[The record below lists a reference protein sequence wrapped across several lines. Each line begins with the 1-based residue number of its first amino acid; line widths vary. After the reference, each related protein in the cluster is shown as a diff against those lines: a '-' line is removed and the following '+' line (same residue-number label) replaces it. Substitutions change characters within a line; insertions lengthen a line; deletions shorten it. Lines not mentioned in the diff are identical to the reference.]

1 MNMNID
7 LRRSARALILALVLL
22 LSVMGNSNVYYIH
35 AEKTAG
41 EDEEEVPNYNAQGSI
56 VQVVL
61 LYQDENAIFHII
73 QSGSGILLDSN
84 TVITNRQLTVLS
96 EENKAAAG
104 AYLTELLGQ
113 TITFVPLES
122 EENIQIA
129 TYQIAVVI
137 EADIYNFATC
147 SFSSADWDVAT
158 LSLSAPMS
166 KECAVLGDSD
176 QIQSGKLVKMLGFPD
191 SYCTDPHSF
200 QLGDLMIIEGVC
212 SDRLGGN
219 INHTAVMQ
227 RGNTGGALIDEY
239 GRVIGITTYTGTEA
253 EIYSALPINQVKAY
267 LDRDGVAYKEDMID
281 YAAAAEEIVA
291 SDTDT
296 ANTHTTVKTD
306 LYRTIQ
312 EAKIICEEGNN
323 GVYTEES
330 FRALQV
336 EYDVALS
343 IYDDEFA
350 EQKAIDDETE
360 CLRNA
365 IDELKKV
372 EKTDKKFVILIVVL
386 SVVFAVLLAI
396 LIILLVKG
404 HKKKKSEK
412 EDKQRIKTIERD
424 TEKTNSGKNRLEK
437 NKKDYMASYQGS
449 VSVMK
454 DSKNMGLPSSQ
465 LYAQF
470 DAKANS
476 KKGISSNYG
485 ENAGTTVLQAS
496 EGTTVLTAFV
506 QGSIDAYLYHSE
518 TGESIAVTKEKFII
532 GKSSEGVDYRID
544 GNTNVSRKHAM
555 ITRSYDDYYI
565 EDLGSTNCTY
575 VNGVR
580 ITPGNKQILETNDVI
595 YLADEEFI
603 FMKN

>member
-1 MNMNID
+1 MDMNIV
-7 LRRSARALILALVLL
+7 RRSAKGLILVFILL
-22 LSVMGNSNVYYIH
+22 LSVMGNSNAYYIH
-35 AEKTAG
+35 AEETAEGG
-41 EDEEEVPNYNAQGSI
+41 EEIPNYNAQGSI

-61 LYQDENAIFHII
+61 LYQDENSIFHII

-96 EENKAAAG
+96 EENKVAAG

-113 TITFVPLES
+113 TITFVPLET
-122 EENIQIA
+122 EENIQVA

-158 LSLSAPMS
+158 LTLSAPMS

-176 QIQSGKLVKMLGFPD
+176 QVQSGKLVKVLGFPD
-191 SYCTDPHSF
+191 SYCTDPRSF
-200 QLGDLMIIEGVC
+200 QLGDLMITEGVC
-212 SDRLGGN
+212 SDRSGGN

-267 LDRDGVAYKEDMID
+267 LDRDGVAYKEDMTD
-281 YAAAAEEIVA
+281 YAVAAEEIVA
-291 SDTDT
+291 TDTDT

-360 CLRNA
+360 CLRNT
-365 IDELKKV
+365 IDGLKKI
-372 EKTDKKFVILIVVL
+372 EKTDKKFVIFIVTL
-386 SVVFAVLLAI
+386 SAVFAILLAI

-404 HKKKKSEK
+404 HKKKISEE
-412 EDKQRIKTIERD
+412 EDKQKIKTIERD
-424 TEKTNSGKNRLEK
+424 TEKNKFGENSLEK
-437 NKKDYMASYQGS
+437 YKKDYIGSYQGS
-449 VSVMK
+449 VSVMR
-454 DSKNMGLPSSQ
+454 DSTNMGLPSSQ

-470 DAKANS
+470 DAKTNS
-476 KKGISSNYG
+476 KKDMSSNYG
-485 ENAGTTVLQAS
+485 ENAGTTILQAG
-496 EGTTVLTAFV
+496 EGTTVLNAFV
-506 QGSIDAYLYHSE
+506 QGAIGAYLYHSA
-518 TGESIAVTKEKFII
+518 TGESIAITKEIFII
-532 GKSSEGVDYRID
+532 GKNGEGVDYRID
-544 GNTNVSRKHAM
+544 GNTNVSRRHAV
-555 ITRSYDDYYI
+555 ITRSYDNYYI
-565 EDLGSTNCTY
+565 EDLGSTNGTY

-595 YLADEEFI
+595 YFADEEFI
-603 FMKN
+603 FMKK

>member
-1 MNMNID
+1 MDMNID
-7 LRRSARALILALVLL
+7 LRRSAKGLILVFILL
-22 LSVMGNSNVYYIH
+22 LSVMGNSSIYCIH

-41 EDEEEVPNYNAQGSI
+41 EDEIPSYNAQGSI

-61 LYQDENAIFHII
+61 LYQDENSIFHII

-113 TITFVPLES
+113 TITFVPLET
-122 EENIQIA
+122 EENVQVA

-158 LSLSAPMS
+158 LSLSTPMS

-176 QIQSGKLVKMLGFPD
+176 QVQSGKLVKVLGFPD

-200 QLGDLMIIEGVC
+200 QLGDLMITEGVC
-212 SDRLGGN
+212 VDRLGGN
-219 INHTAVMQ
+219 INHTAIMQ

-267 LDRDGVAYKEDMID
+267 LDRDGVAYKEDMTD

-291 SDTDT
+291 TDTDT

-336 EYDVALS
+336 EYDVALN
-343 IYDDEFA
+343 IYEDEFA
-350 EQKAIDDETE
+350 EQKAIDDEME

-365 IDELKKV
+365 IDGLKKV
-372 EKTDKKFVILIVVL
+372 EKTDKKFVILIVAL
-386 SVVFAVLLAI
+386 SVVFAMLLAI
-396 LIILLVKG
+396 LVILFIKG
-404 HKKKKSEK
+404 HKKKISEK
-412 EDKQRIKTIERD
+412 ENEQRIKTIERD
-424 TEKTNSGKNRLEK
+424 TEKNRFGKNGLEK
-437 NKKDYMASYQGS
+437 YKRDYTESYQGS

-454 DSKNMGLPSSQ
+454 DSTNIGLPSAQ

-470 DAKANS
+470 DAKANG
-476 KKGISSNYG
+476 KKGMSSNYE
-485 ENAGTTVLQAS
+485 ENTGTTVLRAG
-496 EGTTVLTAFV
+496 EGTTVLNALV
-506 QGSIDAYLYHSE
+506 QGAIGAYLYHSA
-518 TGESIAVTKEKFII
+518 TGESIAITKEKFII
-532 GKSSEGVDYRID
+532 GKTGEGVDYRID
-544 GNTNVSRKHAM
+544 GNTNVSRRHAV
-555 ITRSYDDYYI
+555 ITRCYDDYYI

-580 ITPGNKQILETNDVI
+580 IIPGNKQILETNDVI
-595 YLADEEFI
+595 YFADEEFI
-603 FMKN
+603 FMKK